1 MELSDAELVRGLRAG
16 DAGYAALLVGRHR
29 ASMHVVAVSM
39 LGAGR
44 DVDDVVQDALLVA
57 LSRLETLRDRDAVG
71 PWLRG
76 ITRNLCRRRLRSTP
90 MQVPVAWS
98 DAVDVGFEPHALES
112 LAIRDWVWTALNELS
127 PPLRHVIVLRYFSR
141 ARRYD
146 AIALALGIPVGTVR
160 SRLSEA
166 RRIMTASL
174 DSLAV
179 AAHSD
184 HGRHEQER
192 AALFVDIYDEY
203 NGGRHCARLYDALV
217 PEAELRVAGVS
228 DVERGRD
235 RIVRDIETDVEAG
248 VRLRVLD
255 VIAGPDITVVEGA
268 FDNPAEAPEHCPP
281 MTTQVFLHRGTS
293 SIASISLH
301 YGAEAPE
308 SRIQPAGV

>member
-1 MELSDAELVRGLRAG
+1 
-16 DAGYAALLVGRHR
+16 
-29 ASMHVVAVSM
+29 MHVVAVSM
-39 LGAGR
+39 LGAGP

-57 LSRLETLRDRDAVG
+57 LSRFETLRDPDAVG
-71 PWLRG
+71 AWLRG

-90 MQVPVAWS
+90 MQVHVAWS
-98 DAVDVGFEPHALES
+98 DAVDVGFEPQALES

-141 ARRYD
+141 VRRYD

-174 DSLAV
+174 DALAV

-192 AALFVDIYDEY
+192 AALFVDIYGEY
-203 NGGRHCARLYDALV
+203 NGGRECARLHDALV
-217 PEAELRVAGVS
+217 PEAELRVAGVP

-268 FDNPAEAPEHCPP
+268 FDNPSEA
-281 MTTQVFLHRGTS
+281 
-293 SIASISLH
+293 A
-301 YGAEAPE
+301 
-308 SRIQPAGV
+308 